1 MSNISTMASGKL
13 AEVMTLKELIRF
25 EINKSIRRPVVLGI
39 FIVILFIDILMI
51 FFGTF
56 GNEPTYSMPYNKE
69 KVMELQQ
76 EQSSFAGLIDDTWT
90 QHIKDLKNG
99 ILNNPD
105 NQVNEEERKRITEEL
120 LAHGL
125 SKETINSPENI
136 GRFVKQDILNS
147 RAFQRLEDPEVASNF
162 YMSADRAGK
171 EIAEYYRE
179 TYEGQKGEA
188 LASKAEEMYGYL
200 SNEYEAYYDYR
211 WGWSRLHAIQTVLP
225 FTVGL
230 FLIVVLT
237 PMFSNEYAKKTDSLL
252 LSAKYG
258 KSKLI
263 IAKMIVAFLL
273 AIVSWLLIQ
282 FINIVIIFSFFGVAG
297 SKSFLQNWAVNP
309 SPYAFTYLTSYLAV
323 SAISFVGLLFLT
335 SMILFISSRSKT
347 PFTSLIAGAVVM
359 LFPTVP
365 LDIFAGTM
373 VQTILMFLPTNLLIG
388 VHHFKTFES
397 FYLYKKVIM
406 LPSATLVVAGVLSI
420 LMVLGAYLSFKQ
432 HQVES

>member
-1 MSNISTMASGKL
+1 MASGKL

-105 NQVNEEERKRITEEL
+105 NQVNEEDRKRITEEL

-388 VHHFKTFES
+388 VHHFKTFEA
-397 FYLYKKVIM
+397 FYLFKKVIM
-406 LPSATLVVAGVLSI
+406 LPSATLVVAGVLSL

-432 HQVES
+432 HQVEN

>member
-388 VHHFKTFES
+388 VHHFKTFEA
-397 FYLYKKVIM
+397 FYLFKKVIM
-406 LPSATLVVAGVLSI
+406 LPSATLVVAGVLSL

-432 HQVES
+432 HQVEN

>member
-1 MSNISTMASGKL
+1 MASGKL

-388 VHHFKTFES
+388 VHHFKTFEA
-397 FYLYKKVIM
+397 FYLFKKVIM
-406 LPSATLVVAGVLSI
+406 LPSATLVVAGVLSL

-432 HQVES
+432 HQVEN

>member
-1 MSNISTMASGKL
+1 M
-13 AEVMTLKELIRF
+13 KELIRF

>member
-105 NQVNEEERKRITEEL
+105 NQVNEEDRKRITEEL

-388 VHHFKTFES
+388 VHHFKTFEA
-397 FYLYKKVIM
+397 FYLFKKVIM
-406 LPSATLVVAGVLSI
+406 LPSATLVVAGVLSL

-432 HQVES
+432 HQVEN

>member
-1 MSNISTMASGKL
+1 MASGKL

>member
-1 MSNISTMASGKL
+1 M
-13 AEVMTLKELIRF
+13 KELIRF

-388 VHHFKTFES
+388 VHHFKTFEA
-397 FYLYKKVIM
+397 FYLFKKVIM
-406 LPSATLVVAGVLSI
+406 LPSATLVVAGVLSL

-432 HQVES
+432 HQVEN